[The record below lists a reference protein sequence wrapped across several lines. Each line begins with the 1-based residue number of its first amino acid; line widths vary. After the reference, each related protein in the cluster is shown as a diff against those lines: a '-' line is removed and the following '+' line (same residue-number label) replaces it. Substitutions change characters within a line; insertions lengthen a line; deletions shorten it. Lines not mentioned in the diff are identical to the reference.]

1 MHFFEMVH
9 ERGREG
15 EAEEPQL
22 ADKSL
27 KANPEKSASLYLPG
41 KALFLSPGLT
51 SPTTG
56 QETSYCRIR
65 SLPGSC
71 REPRVLEKL
80 QDGAKPES
88 SFANAA
94 AQ

>member
-27 KANPEKSASLYLPG
+27 KANPEKSASLHLPG
-41 KALFLSPGLT
+41 RALFLSPSLT
-51 SPTTG
+51 SPIMG
-56 QETSYCRIR
+56 
-65 SLPGSC
+65 
-71 REPRVLEKL
+71 
-80 QDGAKPES
+80 
-88 SFANAA
+88 
-94 AQ
+94 